1 MLCYRLRIANA
12 TAQMRVFTDSEI
24 RSLLH
29 PAEVVDAIEAAFAR
43 EYRATAVMP
52 VRTRVEMAG
61 RGVLL
66 VMPCYDSAVP
76 GLGTKL
82 VTFFENAAERVQASY
97 VLLDPVSGKLRALMA
112 ANYLTD
118 VRTAA
123 TSAVATRH
131 MARRDAKVLG
141 VFGTG
146 RQARSHIE
154 VMTAVWR
161 FERVLVCGSSAERS
175 QSFAAAMA
183 NELGLAVEPADA
195 STCASQ
201 SDVICTC
208 TSSSTP
214 ILEGKWL
221 RPGTHLNLVGA
232 FQPDKRE
239 ADSET
244 MRRARVVV
252 ETYESALAEAG
263 DLLIPMREGV
273 ISREHVIAD
282 LHEIASG
289 KKAGRTSA
297 DQITVFKNLG
307 CALEDLVTATLACQ
321 KAEQRAS
328 A

>member
-1 MLCYRLRIANA
+1 MRI
-12 TAQMRVFTDSEI
+12 FTDSEI

-52 VRTRVEMAG
+52 LRTRVEMAG

-82 VTFFENAAERVQASY
+82 VTFFENAAERVQANY
-97 VLLDPVSGKLRALMA
+97 VLLDPVNGRLRALMA
-112 ANYLTD
+112 ANYLTY

-154 VMTAVWR
+154 VMTAVGR

-175 QSFAAAMA
+175 QLFAAAMA
-183 NELGLAVEPADA
+183 KELGLAVEPADA

-232 FQPDKRE
+232 FQPAKRE

-244 MRRARVVV
+244 IRRARVVV
-252 ETYESALAEAG
+252 DTYEGALAEAG

-282 LHEIASG
+282 LHEIASA

-297 DQITVFKNLG
+297 DQITIFKNLG
-307 CALEDLVTATLACQ
+307 CALEDLVTATLVCQ